1 MRLSNLELA
10 PFTSMTS
17 VSGVTAEVSIHGC
30 IVTVHYDAT
39 ISPTFGFYTSAMGA
53 PAVVSLHDNTSVASI
68 ACALGVSTKEA
79 YSLIH
84 QLESIYELLPMI
96 QADER
101 KIRKAAA
108 GRLWQM
114 HLESMIHKAVA
125 TAAAFLF

>member
-17 VSGVTAEVSIHGC
+17 VSGVTAEVSIHG
-30 IVTVHYDAT
+30 HDAT

-79 YSLIH
+79 CGLIH

-108 GRLWQM
+108 GRLWKM